1 MNYSLLVKEELIA
14 NAPRNACCK
23 RAYTAGLLFDLRE
36 WREGCLVLVLSSV
49 AARRECARAYREQYR
64 REALMDGSVMLFSS
78 EKLFAHYKELPNF
91 ACKKCRSNFLRGLA
105 ISCGSVTDPEKGT
118 HLEFRISNA
127 EKIPVLA
134 DFFEEIG
141 WNLKSRKIDFGAGFY
156 TKQGI
161 EIEEILRTVGASNA
175 LFAFMNAKIARGI
188 RNQENRATNCVTR
201 NIAKAVEASRKCC
214 EAIEAIC
221 AAGRF
226 EALAEELR
234 ETAELRLAHPDANL
248 TELAALH
255 NPPITKSGLNHRLQK
270 IMNAATAIEE
280 EHH

>member
-1 MNYSLLVKEELIA
+1 MNYSLQVKEELIA

-23 RAYTAGLLFDLRE
+23 RAYTVGLLFDVRE

-78 EKLFAHYKELPNF
+78 EKLFAHYKELPTF
-91 ACKKCRSNFLRGLA
+91 SCKKCKSNFLRGLTVA
-105 ISCGSVTDPEKGT
+105 YGSVTDPEKGN

-134 DFFEEIG
+134 RFFDEIG
-141 WNLKSRKIDFGAGFY
+141 WTLKSRKIDFGAGFY
-156 TKQGI
+156 TKQGAD
-161 EIEEILRTVGASNA
+161 IEEILRTVGASNA
-175 LFAFMNAKIARGI
+175 LFAFMNATIARGI

-214 EAIEAIC
+214 EAIEQIRT
-221 AAGRF
+221 AGRF
-226 EALAEELR
+226 EARAAELQ
-234 ETAELRLAHPDANL
+234 ETAELRLANPDANL

-270 IMNAATAIEE
+270 IIHAAEGINKENE
-280 EHH
+280 